1 MRNKQT
7 IRWTLPVLAFLL
19 LAAGPLR
26 AETVTI
32 PTVASVTGAGGV
44 PFVSDVRVFNTSYS
58 DVLTVTAVYRFNGAT
73 QTFQLAPREARAFDD
88 IAVSLFASPGSLGAV
103 EFTSAAA
110 QGTLVVASQLRSPV
124 AAGGFVG
131 MFIPGLPP
139 SASSAVTVLTA
150 LANGDSRTNIGVY
163 NPNPGPVTATIRL
176 FDGPV
181 LLGTTSVGLA
191 GHASTQINDIYRVV
205 GFASLVRTDGHA
217 TVESSDA
224 GSPLFT
230 FAAEADNKSG
240 DLILIVGQP
249 DVPAPPGFF
258 PPTATNPPSGSS
270 ATPTPTPPVTPTP
283 TPTAPSAVV
292 VTLVATQFQWTF
304 SGPGA
309 DGSTLQLQAG
319 QTCQLQIRDGDR
331 AGTIAHGFG
340 GVATLGIPAE
350 SLTAGGAARTV
361 TFTPNSSQ
369 IGSHF
374 FSCDQP
380 SCGTGHGNM
389 IGTIKVNP

>member
-1 MRNKQT
+1 M
-7 IRWTLPVLAFLL
+7 AFLL
-19 LAAGPLR
+19 LGERPLR
-26 AETVTI
+26 AETVTL
-32 PTVASVTGAGGV
+32 PTVASVAGAGGV
-44 PFVSDVRVFNTSYS
+44 PFVSDVRLFNTSYS

-73 QTFQLAPREARAFDD
+73 QTFQLAPREAKAFDD
-88 IAVSLFASPGSLGAV
+88 IAASLFASPGSLGAV
-103 EFTSAAA
+103 EFTSPAA
-110 QGTLVVASQLRSPV
+110 QGTLVVSSQLRSPV
-124 AAGGFVG
+124 ATGGFVG

-139 SASSAVTVLTA
+139 SAASAVTVLTA
-150 LANGDSRTNIGVY
+150 LSNGDSRTNIGVY

-181 LLGTTSVGLA
+181 LLGTTSAGLA
-191 GHASTQINDIYRVV
+191 GHAFTQVNDIYRVV
-205 GFASLVRTDGHA
+205 GFGSLVRTDGHA

-230 FAAEADNKSG
+230 YAAEADNKSG

-249 DVPAPPGFF
+249 DVAAPPGFL
-258 PPTATNPPSGSS
+258 PPTAAATSPPSSS
-270 ATPTPTPPVTPTP
+270 PTPTPVAPTP

-309 DGSTLQLQAG
+309 EGSTLQLQAG

-331 AGTIAHGFG
+331 SGTIAHGFG
-340 GVATLGIPAE
+340 GIASLGIPAE

-369 IGSHF
+369 IGTHF

-380 SCGTGHGNM
+380 SCGSGHGNM

>member
-1 MRNKQT
+1 MQNQKA
-7 IRWTLPVLAFLL
+7 IRWTLSVLAFLL
-19 LAAGPLR
+19 LAAGALR
-26 AETVTI
+26 AETVTL
-32 PTVASVTGAGGV
+32 PTVASVAGAGGV
-44 PFVSDVRVFNTSYS
+44 PFVSDVRLFNTSYS

-73 QTFQLAPREARAFDD
+73 QTFQLAPRESKAFDD

-103 EFTSAAA
+103 DFTSPAA
-110 QGTLVVASQLRSPV
+110 QGTLVVSSQLRSPV
-124 AAGGFVG
+124 ATGGFVG

-139 SASSAVTVLTA
+139 SAASAVTVLTA
-150 LANGDSRTNIGVY
+150 LANGDSRTNVGVY

-181 LLGTTSVGLA
+181 LLGTTSVGLP
-191 GHASTQINDIYRVV
+191 GHASTQVNDIYRVV
-205 GFASLVRTDGHA
+205 GFAGLVRTDGHA

-249 DVPAPPGFF
+249 DVPAPPGFL
-258 PPTATNPPSGSS
+258 PPTTTPTNPPAGPS
-270 ATPTPTPPVTPTP
+270 ATPTPTPTS
-283 TPTAPSAVV
+283 TAPAAVTV
-292 VTLVATQFQWTF
+292 SLVATQFQWDF

-309 DGSTLQLQAG
+309 EGSTLELKVG

-340 GVATLGIPAE
+340 GVASLGIPAE
-350 SLTAGGAARTV
+350 SLTAGGAARTI

-369 IGSHF
+369 IGTHF